1 MATEPLRALTE
12 QSAGVGAWLVRVA
25 TEPEDSLYTW
35 QKQGRSGKGRKFG
48 LLLVSQ
54 DSEEYCKG
62 TFKRMGKEPKAT
74 QDFNAAKEKF
84 KKMTTWKMRKV
95 SLAKQDPR
103 YLGTSCK
110 VVIDMN
116 TSTFEPVLQSTVKMP
131 RQPTPPEDLNT
142 LLKCPEGQVV
152 DVVALVRDVR
162 TPETK
167 TTQYGARDLVNVTI
181 FMTREKRE
189 QQFPY
194 SWHGSLKA
202 PTAPHVRL

>member
-35 QKQGRSGKGRKFG
+35 QKQGRYGKGRKFE

-62 TFKRMGKEPKAT
+62 TFKRMGKETKAT
-74 QDFNAAKEKF
+74 QDFNAAKQTF

-95 SLAKQDPR
+95 SLAKQDLE

-152 DVVALVRDVR
+152 DVIALVKDV
-162 TPETK
+162 P
-167 TTQYGARDLVNVTI
+167 DVL
-181 FMTREKRE
+181 
-189 QQFPY
+189 
-194 SWHGSLKA
+194 SLI
-202 PTAPHVRL
+202 HI